1 VKKLFEERYVSGKNK
16 WFFQPLRVRPPLTAS
31 VSYEFNMLMVLR
43 LCSSELLRC
52 KVTKTNLAYVPM
64 PASSHTYALEPHAQ
78 LSPLTLVA

>member
-1 VKKLFEERYVSGKNK
+1 
-16 WFFQPLRVRPPLTAS
+16 
-31 VSYEFNMLMVLR
+31 MLMFLR
-43 LCSSELLRC
+43 ICSSELLRC